1 MAEGGGMALL
11 EEDLVGRSSRSVAQ
25 AYSGD
30 IRGGGDSSNIMVW
43 YIEAWGGS
51 SSKLWGDEARIYPM
65 GTGWQGGSTDHWS
78 SVSRSHCSNG
88 CRTTQKPSSRR
99 VLPPPNPSSSSQY
112 LLGIP
117 IAASRCMA
125 TNEEARRRW
134 WRGRQPAGAN
144 RSRIRRAL
152 GASLLARRRGPF
164 VTNPSTSRLLEG
176 RGVSVSVINAETWDM
191 MPSLAAALYVIED
204 FYGMIQIC
212 KWCSTR
218 CCWLPATH
226 GR

>member
-1 MAEGGGMALL
+1 MKRRAAASMAEGGGKALH

-25 AYSGD
+25 ACSGD

-65 GTGWQGGSTDHWS
+65 GNGWQGGSTDHWS

-88 CRTTQKPSSRR
+88 CCTTQKPSSRR

-144 RSRIRRAL
+144 RSRIRRCV
-152 GASLLARRRGPF
+152 RRGERGEEEERLTGGAGPF
-164 VTNPSTSRLLEG
+164 YFLGLLK
-176 RGVSVSVINAETWDM
+176 T
-191 MPSLAAALYVIED
+191 Y
-204 FYGMIQIC
+204 FY
-212 KWCSTR
+212 K
-218 CCWLPATH
+218 
-226 GR
+226 